1 VLLLGVFRCPRR
13 QQEPQVRE
21 LVCAAKLAGNIASY
35 DINLTPGTK
44 TGAYIAALTRKL
56 GTADYFVVTPAGP
69 SVSAQIKSSYFHL
82 LAVLIAVLAGLG
94 VLNAV
99 LMATRE
105 RVHDLGVF
113 KALGMT
119 PIQTIVM
126 TLCWVIVPTV
136 IAAIIA
142 LPVGLLVQDEL
153 IRHLAKS
160 AAECCRPDPAR
171 KLRPCSRR
179 RRTGAADARRLG
191 DHRGRCARPCC
202 LGCSEQTDDDAEGG
216 VRTDLAPHAQQPCQN
231 VRRVRPDR
239 TRRDV

>member
-1 VLLLGVFRCPRR
+1 VRSCRVHGRR
-13 QQEPQVRE
+13 SRSHATARD
-21 LVCAAKLAGNIASY
+21 AAARA
-35 DINLTPGTK
+35 
-44 TGAYIAALTRKL
+44 
-56 GTADYFVVTPAGP
+56 
-69 SVSAQIKSSYFHL
+69 SYFHL
-82 LAVLIAVLAGLG
+82 LAVLIAVLAALG

-126 TLCWVIVPTV
+126 VLCWVIVPTV

-160 AAECCRPDPAR
+160 AAGLILPGSFVHV
-171 KLRPCSRR
+171 L
-179 RRTGAADARRLG
+179 GAAKLALLTLG
-191 DHRGRCARPCC
+191 GLAIAAAGA
-202 LGCSEQTDDDAEGG
+202 LGPAAWAAASKTTTTLRAE
-216 VRTDLAPHAQQPCQN
+216 
-231 VRRVRPDR
+231 
-239 TRRDV
+239 